1 MFELVEI
8 VKDCNAM
15 SIDIDDDGDDDGDD
29 DDDDED
35 EDEDKGQDDDDFDVD
50 EGWPGWTP
58 GYSSRQCA
66 SLPRAA
72 KGRTWGWWKAAG
84 KDCKVFEALLWST
97 LANPDG
103 VFWNNL

>member
-1 MFELVEI
+1 MANELETGSCLRNHEKVEWRILSHGTHVAVDECKRDIIVDPYAERKPVKHLHMFELVEI

-50 EGWPGWTP
+50 EG
-58 GYSSRQCA
+58 
-66 SLPRAA
+66 
-72 KGRTWGWWKAAG
+72 
-84 KDCKVFEALLWST
+84 
-97 LANPDG
+97 
-103 VFWNNL
+103 